1 MEEVP
6 IPVPKMTRRASLVS
20 ILKSA
25 NASTVQMIDGQ
36 ESLKEAKI
44 KKDNGEKKLK
54 ELTIL
59 NEQKE

>member
-36 ESLKEAKI
+36 ESFKEAKI